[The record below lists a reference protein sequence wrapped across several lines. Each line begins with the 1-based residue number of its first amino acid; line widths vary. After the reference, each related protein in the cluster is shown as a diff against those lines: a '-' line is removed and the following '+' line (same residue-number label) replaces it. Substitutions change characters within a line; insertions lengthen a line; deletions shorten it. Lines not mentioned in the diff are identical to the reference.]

1 MKQSHR
7 LPIGVFDSGYGGL
20 TILNH
25 IRTVLPEYDFVYL
38 GDNARS
44 PYGGH
49 TFDTIYKYT
58 QEAVGLLFQIGCPLV
73 ILACNT
79 ASARALRTLQQK
91 DLARSSDPT
100 RRILG
105 VIRPTVERMGKITH
119 NNHVGLLATEA
130 TVNSHTYVIETEH
143 YYPDVHLSQHPAPIW
158 VPLVENGE
166 VDASEG
172 VLYFVHREIDRL
184 MAMDPEIDTILLGCT
199 HYPLLLPR
207 IREYV
212 PGHISVVDQGTVV
225 AESLR
230 NYLERHPDMDARLT
244 KGGSIRY
251 LTTEND
257 EKFATMA
264 RRFLKEGDD
273 EIPVEHVNLVGGTI
287 S

>member
-1 MKQSHR
+1 MLRKS
-7 LPIGVFDSGYGGL
+7 PIGVFDSGYGGL

-25 IRTVLPEYDFVYL
+25 IRALLPEYDFVYL

-49 TFDTIYKYT
+49 TFDTIYRYS
-58 QEAVGLLFQIGCPLV
+58 QEAVGYLFGIGCPLV
-73 ILACNT
+73 VLACNT

-91 DLARSSDPT
+91 DLVDSSDPT

-105 VIRPTVERMGKITH
+105 VIRPTVEQMGAITR
-119 NNHVGLLATEA
+119 NGHVGLIATQA
-130 TVNSHTYVIETEH
+130 TVSSETYVLESRH
-143 YYPDVHLSQHPAPIW
+143 YFPDVLLSQHAAPMW

-166 VDASEG
+166 IDSSEG
-172 VLYFVHREIDRL
+172 VLYFVHREVDRL
-184 MAMDPEIDTILLGCT
+184 LEKDPQIDTILLGCT

-212 PGHISVVDQGTVV
+212 PRHIEVVDQGMVV

-230 NYLERHPDMDARLT
+230 NYLARHPEMDNRLT
-244 KGGSIRY
+244 KNGSISY
-251 LTTEND
+251 LTSEND

-264 RRFLKEGDD
+264 RHFLLNSADA
-273 EIPVEHVNLVGGTI
+273 ISVEHVDLVGSVI